1 MNQEQWEAQQRAA
14 KAYGKRRRTGE
25 DHDGPWGGVE
35 VVDIDVDGW
44 EQYKQAQGVPND
56 RDPMQVQMEILQ
68 NAMANMTHY
77 IEGLEHQR
85 SHGAGYDGGH

>member
-35 VVDIDVDGW
+35 VVDINVDGW
-44 EQYKQAQGVPND
+44 EQY
-56 RDPMQVQMEILQ
+56 E
-68 NAMANMTHY
+68 
-77 IEGLEHQR
+77 
-85 SHGAGYDGGH
+85 